1 MDKENVVYTCNG
13 YYSTFFKKEIL
24 QHVTTW
30 TDIIDIMSSAINQRQ
45 KYKYCI
51 IYSHERYLK
60 YLNSQNWR
68 LEQWFPGPGLLEKG
82 ELEVLINRNRQSD
95 K

>member
-1 MDKENVVYTCNG
+1 MGVLDTIP
-13 YYSTFFKKEIL
+13 TFFKKEIL

-51 IYSHERYLK
+51 FIHMIFKIFKFTKLK
-60 YLNSQNWR
+60 TRTVVSRAWVTWEGGIRKY
-68 LEQWFPGPGLLEKG
+68 
-82 ELEVLINRNRQSD
+82 
-95 K
+95 